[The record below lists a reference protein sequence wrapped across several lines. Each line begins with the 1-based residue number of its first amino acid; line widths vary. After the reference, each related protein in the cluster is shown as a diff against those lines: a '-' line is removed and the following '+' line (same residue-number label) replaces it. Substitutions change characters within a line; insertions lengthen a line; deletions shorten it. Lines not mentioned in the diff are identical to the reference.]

1 MKFKTMTDGQLK
13 QVVKDCDAAVEAD
26 CFGSRD
32 IVNLLGAKH
41 ELNQRGIEIECMER
55 RKEITFRRR

>member
-1 MKFKTMTDGQLK
+1 MSFKGMTDEQLK
-13 QVVKDCDAAVEAD
+13 QVVKDCDAAIEGD

-41 ELNQRGIEIECMER
+41 ELNVRGIEIEAMER
-55 RKEITFRRR
+55 RKEIKFWRR